1 MTKGFTFFYVKW
13 QQKCEGAC
21 KAYATTLNAPSVF
34 LVPAVKYL
42 ISSQPYR
49 SGS

>member
-1 MTKGFTFFYVKW
+1 M
-13 QQKCEGAC
+13 
-21 KAYATTLNAPSVF
+21 AYATTVDAPLVF
-34 LVPAVKYL
+34 VFISKYL